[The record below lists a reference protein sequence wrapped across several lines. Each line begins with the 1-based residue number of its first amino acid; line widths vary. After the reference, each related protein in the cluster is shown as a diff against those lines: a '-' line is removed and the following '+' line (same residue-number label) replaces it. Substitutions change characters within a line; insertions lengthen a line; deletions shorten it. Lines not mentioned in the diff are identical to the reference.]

1 MAKETDRGA
10 AHARVDPGWRE
21 GLNARRRRLNRVS
34 FKDAK
39 TLLTDKRLS
48 REFSRKFFHKIKPID
63 LSRSARMA
71 TAGVDVG
78 KLSARFASDAAE
90 RAQVLGGG
98 TAERLAKLQED
109 MARFVEPK
117 PLRDT
122 ITREPLFL
130 SPPPNPVY
138 ELIGIMHEEHDKN
151 EQRDEENRE
160 REAENKRRSDQQMR
174 WIRLSVF
181 ISAAALAV
189 AVGPTVADLIAAAV
203 ERIAQ

>member
-1 MAKETDRGA
+1 MAKETDRSA

-48 REFSRKFFHKIKPID
+48 REFSRKFFHKIKPSD
-63 LSRSARMA
+63 LSLNARM
-71 TAGVDVG
+71 AGVDVG

-109 MARFVEPK
+109 MARFVEHK

-122 ITREPLFL
+122 ITREPLF
-130 SPPPNPVY
+130 PPPPRTRCTN
-138 ELIGIMHEEHDKN
+138 
-151 EQRDEENRE
+151 
-160 REAENKRRSDQQMR
+160 
-174 WIRLSVF
+174 
-181 ISAAALAV
+181 
-189 AVGPTVADLIAAAV
+189 
-203 ERIAQ
+203 